1 MKSTILLSFLLISL
15 AGSCHAMTAAIG
27 DCSKAQNSCMENFFK
42 NIRQNK
48 TAHYP
53 ETELKNLCIA
63 AGLVN

>member
-1 MKSTILLSFLLISL
+1 MKSTFLLSFLLVSV

-27 DCSKAQNSCMENFFK
+27 DYSKAQNSWMENFFK
-42 NIRQNK
+42 NIRQDK

-53 ETELKNLCIA
+53 DTELKNLCIA